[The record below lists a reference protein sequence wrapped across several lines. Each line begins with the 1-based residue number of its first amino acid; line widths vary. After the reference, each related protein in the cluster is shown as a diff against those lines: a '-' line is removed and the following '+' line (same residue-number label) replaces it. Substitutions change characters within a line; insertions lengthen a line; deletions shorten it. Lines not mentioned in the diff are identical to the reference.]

1 MVRVWY
7 EPPPFGPGTDL
18 NRSPYGV
25 QGGGT
30 YRAALEK
37 LSRMKNQPAL
47 MAGGVLF
54 SLVVCYIPLSTYC
67 YYY

>member
-18 NRSPYGV
+18 NRSGYGV

-30 YRAALEK
+30 GRSMLEK
-37 LSRMKNQPAL
+37 VSRMKNQPAL
-47 MAGGVLF
+47 MAGGVLAA
-54 SLVVCYIPLSTYC
+54 LVICYIPVGKYELFS
-67 YYY
+67 